1 MKYSMKI
8 FGIGLS
14 RTGTKSLTAALQ
26 MLGYRI
32 VHFPHDR
39 KTINELTSGRLNFT
53 LLKDKDGITDI
64 TVASYYAQ
72 LDKQFPKSKF
82 ILTTRDKDSW
92 MKSVEKHFR
101 HNPLPKI
108 FPDVLPNQKAR
119 RFLRNVVYGSHVFNR
134 ERMSYVF
141 DMHHKNVIHYF
152 ENRPDKLLV
161 IDIPSGEGW
170 EKLCPYLNK
179 PIVSKP
185 FPRV

>member
-1 MKYSMKI
+1 MKI

-26 MLGYRI
+26 LLGYRI

-39 KTINELTSGRLNFT
+39 KTINELTSGKFNFT

-64 TVASYYAQ
+64 TVAPYYAQ

-92 MKSVEKHFR
+92 LKSIEKHFR

-108 FPDVLPNQKAR
+108 FPDFLPNQKAR
-119 RFLRNVVYGSHVFNR
+119 RFLRNVVYGSHVFNS

-141 DMHHKNVIHYF
+141 DLHHKNVIHYF

-179 PIVSKP
+179 AIVSEP